1 MTMLTDV
8 DIGSESVRFAEDY
21 VGVDY
26 HNEGHSHIDAFC
38 HVVYDGMLYGGVPDA
53 EVTSRGAVAGAIDLL
68 RDGLV
73 GRGVLLDIPGVRGVR
88 WLEPGEHVFADDLD
102 AAERAQGV
110 SVEAGDVLL
119 VRTGHAHGL
128 TELAPWDTSKRK
140 AGLHP
145 SAARFLT
152 GRRVAALGSDG
163 NNDTAPGT
171 TEGVAYPIHVL
182 ALNAMGSTC
191 STTCS
196 SRTSSRGARRPS
208 GGSSSSSP
216 HRCESRA
223 PVRPLTRSRSS
234 DTCSSAATFEPS
246 RATWRQKDRLTR
258 PDRRARRSCLAGR
271 DPVAEPSAGVGRLT
285 RGACPQTLRRFPSDS
300 DLDAECMWDGG
311 RQCDLRNHHRR
322 NEAPERPGSASGWK
336 PRRDH
341 GG

>member
-38 HVVYDGMLYGGVPDA
+38 HVAYDGMLYGGIPDA
-53 EVTSRGAVAGAIDLL
+53 GVTSRGAVAGAIDLL

-73 GRGVLLDIPGVRGVR
+73 GRGVLLDIPGVRRVR

-102 AAERAQGV
+102 AAQRAQGV

-171 TEGVAYPIHVL
+171 TEGVAYPIDVL

-223 PVRPLTRSRSS
+223 PVRRSTRSRSS

-246 RATWRQKDRLTR
+246 RATWRHKDRLTR

-271 DPVAEPSAGVGRLT
+271 DVFICSDVRAVAGHV
-285 RGACPQTLRRFPSDS
+285 
-300 DLDAECMWDGG
+300 
-311 RQCDLRNHHRR
+311 
-322 NEAPERPGSASGWK
+322 EAERPAHTSG
-336 PRRDH
+336 
-341 GG
+341 